1 MVPKVDKEEK
11 ESYVYLDIKLI
22 NKWIINKNKTFSE
35 VEETVQVC

>member
-22 NKWIINKNKTFSE
+22 KWIINKNKTFSE